1 MLNEG
6 TICLKQNSPLCGLK
20 GGHANVT
27 PHTQEAALMR
37 LSVASLRRRVKGK
50 LHVEFVYQELTSY
63 SGLELLRRYLRQL
76 DVPNRLHAACAAT
89 GSDYG
94 SGRLALLVLALF
106 YVGARRLEH
115 LRYLASDPL
124 LRRFCGLARIP
135 TARTLGNWLRQFTQG
150 TLVPLVELNH
160 ALVTDTIRRLAL
172 PRLTI
177 DVDGTVVRAG
187 ATVGWAFRGFNPHH
201 RKDPS
206 YYPLLAHLAQTG
218 HILRVKNRPGNVHD
232 SKQAG
237 SFLREVIDGVRAAL
251 GRRLPLEFRMD
262 AAFFQREVFRLL
274 AARGCAYAI
283 KVGSWPW
290 LPLKQL
296 AAARQHWLPVAPNVT
311 GFFHDL
317 DIPQWQLR
325 LRVMIYRKHVGHR
338 SPKNFQLD
346 LFTPDD
352 GHFEYAAVAT
362 NMALDLSAL
371 YAFSCGRGAQEK
383 TIAELQGEFALDVVP
398 TRHYGATSAWQQLS
412 VLGHNLIRS
421 FQLDTLAVPKP
432 RSRKRTYAYLIRSM
446 RTLRFLLITRAGRL
460 TRIGG
465 RHVLRLSHNP
475 APEALYASLSPRLAA

>member
-1 MLNEG
+1 
-6 TICLKQNSPLCGLK
+6 
-20 GGHANVT
+20 
-27 PHTQEAALMR
+27 MR
-37 LSVASLRRRVKGK
+37 LSVTSLGRMIKGK
-50 LHVEFVYQELTSY
+50 LQVEFVRHELTSY
-63 SGLELLRRYLRQL
+63 SGLELVRRYLRQL
-76 DVPNRLHAACAAT
+76 YVPSRLRAACAAT
-89 GSDYG
+89 GGDYG
-94 SGRLALLVLALF
+94 GGRLALLILALF

-124 LRRFCGLARIP
+124 IARFCGLAPIP
-135 TARTLGNWLRQFTQG
+135 TARTVGNWLRQFTQT
-150 TLVPLVELNH
+150 TLAPLVQLNH
-160 ALVTDTIRRLAL
+160 DLVIDAVKRLAL

-177 DVDGTVVRAG
+177 DIDGTVVRTG

-232 SKQAG
+232 SKQAVA
-237 SFLREVIDGVRAAL
+237 FLREVIDGLRAPL

-262 AAFFQREVFRLL
+262 AAFFQRNVFRLL
-274 AARGCAYAI
+274 TARGCAYAV
-283 KVGSWPW
+283 KVGYWSW

-317 DIPQWQLR
+317 DIPQWNLR
-325 LRVMIYRKHVGHR
+325 LRVMIYRKHVDHE

-362 NMALDLSAL
+362 NMALDRPAL
-371 YAFSCGRGAQEK
+371 YAFICGRGAQEK
-383 TIAELQGEFALDVVP
+383 TLAELKGEFALDVVP
-398 TRHYGATSAWQQLS
+398 TRHYGANSAWQQLS
-412 VLGHNLIRS
+412 VLAYNLIRS
-421 FQLDTLAVPKP
+421 FQLDTLAEPKP

-446 RTLRFLLITRAGRL
+446 RTLRFLLISRAGRL
-460 TRIGG
+460 ARIGG
-465 RHVLRLSHNP
+465 RHVLRLSQNP
-475 APEALYASLSPRLAA
+475 ATEALYGSLNHRLAA